1 MNKKYITKTSLIS
14 RLPFYYG
21 WVILIV
27 GSLGVLASIPGQTM
41 GVSVF
46 TDHYIEHLK
55 ISRVSL
61 SSAYM
66 AGTLASSFLIP
77 FAGIFYDKKGAKVTS
92 SIAAVALALFISL
105 LGFSKPISVFLT
117 SFFHAPPT
125 LVVMILMIIGFFG
138 IRFFGQ
144 GVLTIVSRGMI
155 ARWFTSRRGLAVGL
169 MGLVTSFGFS
179 YAPQPLQSLI
189 NYFDYDKA
197 LLFIALILV
206 GVFLPIVL
214 IFFKNDPASCNLE
227 MEQGLKEKIITS
239 KYSSKDALIEKDV
252 HEAKKD
258 IMFWIILVF
267 LGYWGM
273 YNTAITFHI
282 VSIFNEVGTDAL
294 AAVKIFLPISI
305 ISVISRFIAS
315 FISDRFNIRY
325 IFYVFSISLMGASL
339 AIFLL
344 STTFGYFLLII
355 SLGIAGGLF
364 GMLNIVTWPKLYG
377 KKHLGAI
384 SGFAM
389 SIIVAGSAIGPW
401 FFSIIF
407 KYTQSYKSVGLFGLV
422 FSTLLALLFLIISIK
437 KKSN

>member
-1 MNKKYITKTSLIS
+1 MSTKFTNTPTIIS

-66 AGTLASSFLIP
+66 AGTLISSFLIP
-77 FAGIFYDKKGAKVTS
+77 FAGSFYDKKGAKITS
-92 SIAAVALALFISL
+92 SIAAVALAFFISL
-105 LGFSKPISVFLT
+105 LGFSRPISEFLT
-117 SFFHAPPT
+117 SLFNLPPT
-125 LVVMILMIIGFFG
+125 LVVIALMIIGFFG

-144 GVLTIVSRGMI
+144 GVLTIVARGMV

-189 NYFDYDKA
+189 TYFNYDRA
-197 LLFIALILV
+197 LLFIALMLV

-214 IFFKNDPASCNLE
+214 IFYKNDPASCNLE
-227 MEQGLKEKIITS
+227 MEQGLKVKLTTS
-239 KYSSKDALIEKDV
+239 KYSSQDAEIEKDV
-252 HEAKKD
+252 REAKKEPL
-258 IMFWIILVF
+258 FWVILLF

-273 YNTAITFHI
+273 YNTAITFHV

-294 AAVKIFLPISI
+294 GAVKIFLPISI

-315 FISDRFNIRY
+315 FISDRFHVKY
-325 IFYVFSISLMGASL
+325 IYYVFSLVLISSSL
-339 AIFLL
+339 GLFLL
-344 STTFGYFLLII
+344 STTFGYILLII
-355 SLGIAGGLF
+355 SVGIAGGLF
-364 GMLNIVTWPKLYG
+364 GMLNIITWPKLYG

-401 FFSIIF
+401 LFSIIF
-407 KYTQSYKSVGLFGLV
+407 KYTSSYKSLGLFGIV
-422 FSTLLALLFLIISIK
+422 FSCVLALLFVIGSTK
-437 KKSN
+437 KESN